1 MPLMVSKRQSRKRA
15 EKIKLSYQHKV
26 RIMNDIQ
33 KISEEL
39 IGKEI
44 TAVDVVYGEDI
55 LILHLQDGSVLEII
69 IDAIY
74 LDSPDYDD

>member
-1 MPLMVSKRQSRKRA
+1 
-15 EKIKLSYQHKV
+15 
-26 RIMNDIQ
+26 MNDIQ